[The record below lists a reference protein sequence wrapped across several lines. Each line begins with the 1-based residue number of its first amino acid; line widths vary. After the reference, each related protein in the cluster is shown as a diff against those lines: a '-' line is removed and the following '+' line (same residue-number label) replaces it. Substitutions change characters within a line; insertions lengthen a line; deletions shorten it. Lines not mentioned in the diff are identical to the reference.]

1 MWQEISNDREIQCF
15 MDKVCFFHDSCI
27 KELKYISGA
36 YVNADLSMHPINDRR
51 LLSVIIR
58 GDLQGFERSQ
68 DMSTKAGRNI

>member
-51 LLSVIIR
+51 LLSVIIQR
-58 GDLQGFERSQ
+58 QHEDNPMIELSLK
-68 DMSTKAGRNI
+68 D